1 MDVSILQHSRDSSPQ
16 QVAVAEVVELI
27 RGSQWPPGYQPLLI
41 AASVVMG
48 GRLRKH
54 VRWLTEL
61 GVVKL
66 TGKKEEVKSKRELVQ
81 DDPHTVLCWT
91 DGSGGCYV
99 VYKYELNDGYGKEQQ
114 IRYYGRV
121 QQFCMEYY
129 ARLTDCEADH
139 TLVGV
144 TKPVPL
150 CHDPDVWYRDPVE
163 TMPFLA
169 TDIGGKR
176 SDKTKSDNGKAKAT
190 NEDIKRYLAD
200 HIHLR
205 RNMVTSRVEYRDF
218 DTPDWRPIDDV
229 RQNSLWD
236 DMSETFDVDYRAMD
250 RIINSQYAGAYY
262 PFHDY
267 LRSLPKWDGE
277 TDAIRVLSLTVT
289 VKGGEEK
296 QELFYRYLKK
306 WLVGMVAGWIDD
318 EEVNQAIL
326 VLLGRQGIYK
336 TTWFSNLLPPE
347 LRRYFYTK
355 TNSGTISKDD
365 KLVLA
370 QFGLIC
376 CEELDTMK
384 PSEMNQLKSLVT
396 ARYLDDR
403 AAYARY
409 SEHRKHIAS
418 FCGTGNNVQFLNDTS
433 GTRRWLPFE
442 VESILPPRDFPFD
455 YEGIYSQAYGL
466 WCRGYPYYF
475 SEVETEHLMKHNEA
489 YETPN
494 SECELIEEFFRKPVG
509 KEPCEFI
516 RTAVAAE
523 VVSTPGMRVSAV
535 DMGRAFSKLGY
546 QGDKKG
552 GSRGFYVVRLSSD
565 ERRARARLLAQDG
578 YQPPPDDGQ
587 MDR

>member
-1 MDVSILQHSRDSSPQ
+1 MDISILQHSRDSSPQ

-41 AASVVMG
+41 AGSVVQG
-48 GRLRKH
+48 GRQRKH
-54 VRWLTEL
+54 IRWLTGL
-61 GVVKL
+61 CHAHIVGADR
-66 TGKKEEVKSKRELVQ
+66 SLVQ
-81 DDPHTVLCWT
+81 DDPHTRLCWT
-91 DGSGGCYV
+91 DQSGGLYV
-99 VYKYELNDGYGKEQQ
+99 VYEYELNDGYGKEQQ

-121 QQFCMEYY
+121 QHFGMEYY
-129 ARLTDCEADH
+129 IRLTGGEADR

-144 TKPVPL
+144 TKPMPL
-150 CHDPDVWYRDPVE
+150 CHDPDVYYNAE
-163 TMPFLA
+163 AMPFMS
-169 TDIGGKR
+169 TDISGKQA
-176 SDKTKSDNGKAKAT
+176 DKAKGDSGKPRAT
-190 NEDIKRYLAD
+190 NQDIKQFLAN

-218 DTPDWRPIDDV
+218 DTPDWLPIDDV
-229 RQNSLWD
+229 RQNTLWD
-236 DMSETFDVDYRAMD
+236 AMSETFDVDYRAMD
-250 RIINSQYAGAYY
+250 RIINSQYAAAYY

-267 LRSLPKWDGE
+267 LALLPHWNGQD
-277 TDAIRVLSLTVT
+277 DAIRVLSLTVT

-296 QELFYRYLKK
+296 QELFYQYLKK

-336 TTWFSNLLPPE
+336 TTWFSSLLPPE

-376 CEELDTMK
+376 CEELDTMR

-442 VESILPPRDFPFD
+442 VESILSPREFPFD

-466 WCRGYPYYF
+466 LRQGFPYYF
-475 SEVETEHLMKHNEA
+475 SEAETERLMKHNED

-494 SECELIEEFFRKPVG
+494 SECELIEEFYRKPVG
-509 KEPCEFI
+509 REPCEFI

-523 VVSTPGMRVSAV
+523 EVSAPGMRVSAV
-535 DMGRAFSKLGY
+535 DMGRAFSKLGF

-552 GSRGFYVVRLSSD
+552 GSRGFYAVRIPHD
-565 ERRARARLLAQDG
+565 ERRARARLLAQDRHHT
-578 YQPPPDDGQ
+578 PPDD
-587 MDR
+587 

>member
-27 RGSQWPPGYQPLLI
+27 QGSQWPPGYQPLLI
-41 AASVVMG
+41 AGSVVQG
-48 GRLRKH
+48 GRQRKH
-54 VRWLTEL
+54 IRWLTGL
-61 GVVKL
+61 CQTYI
-66 TGKKEEVKSKRELVQ
+66 TGGDRSLMQ
-81 DDPHTVLCWT
+81 DDPYTRLCWA
-91 DGSGGCYV
+91 DSSGGLYV
-99 VYKYELNDGYGKEQQ
+99 VYEYELNDGYGKDQQ

-121 QQFCMEYY
+121 FRWGCNYFE
-129 ARLTDCEADH
+129 RLTGGQADR
-139 TLVGV
+139 TLVGP
-144 TKPVPL
+144 THAVPL
-150 CHDPDVWYRDPVE
+150 CHAPDVYYNP
-163 TMPFLA
+163 TSMSFMA
-169 TDIGGKR
+169 TDISGKPPEKQ
-176 SDKTKSDNGKAKAT
+176 SGGKAKAT
-190 NEDIKRYLAD
+190 NQDIKQFLAN

-218 DTPDWRPIDDV
+218 DTPDWQPINDV
-229 RQNSLWD
+229 RQNTLWD
-236 DMSETFDVDYRAMD
+236 AMSETFDVDYRAMD
-250 RIINSQYAGAYY
+250 HIINSQYAAPYY

-267 LRSLPKWDGE
+267 LAHLPRWNGQY
-277 TDAIRVLSLTVT
+277 DAIRVLSLTVM

-336 TTWFSNLLPPE
+336 TTWFSSLLPPE

-376 CEELDTMK
+376 CEELDTMR

-442 VESILPPRDFPFD
+442 VESILSPREFPFD

-466 WCRGYPYYF
+466 LRQGFPYYF
-475 SEVETEHLMKHNEA
+475 SEMETECLMKHNEDF
-489 YETPN
+489 ETPN
-494 SECELIEEFFRKPVG
+494 SECELIEEFYRKPVG
-509 KEPCEFI
+509 REPCEFI

-523 VVSTPGMRVSAV
+523 EVSAPGMRVSAV
-535 DMGRAFSKLGY
+535 DMGRAFSKLGF

-552 GSRGFYVVRLSSD
+552 GSRGFYVVRIPHD
-565 ERRARARLLAQDG
+565 ERRVRARLLGQNG
-578 YQPPPDDGQ
+578 YQAPSDNGQKDG
-587 MDR
+587 